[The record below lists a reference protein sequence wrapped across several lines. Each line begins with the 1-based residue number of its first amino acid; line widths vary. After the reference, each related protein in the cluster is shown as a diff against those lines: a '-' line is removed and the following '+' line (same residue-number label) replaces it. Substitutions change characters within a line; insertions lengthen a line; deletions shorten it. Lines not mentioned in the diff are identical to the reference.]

1 MANSTVISLA
11 SGIVERFFSNSFG
24 VWFPLDE
31 LRGLSP
37 EEIHGHV
44 LRKVCDK
51 YPNIARE
58 RIVVSDF
65 TTGTLV
71 IVLEEEA
78 CKQAFKIL
86 K

>member
-1 MANSTVISLA
+1 MENSTVVSLA

-31 LRGLSP
+31 LQGLSP
-37 EEIHGHV
+37 EEIHEYV
-44 LRKVCDK
+44 LREICDK

-58 RIVVSDF
+58 RIVVSHF
-65 TTGTLV
+65 VTGTLV
-71 IVLEEEA
+71 IVLEKEA

>member
-24 VWFPLDE
+24 VWLSSDE
-31 LRGLSP
+31 LQGLSP
-37 EEIHGHV
+37 EEIHEYV
-44 LRKVCDK
+44 LREVCDK